1 MKFGKTIE
9 TNAKELPD
17 EWQPYLIQYKLLKKS
32 IKQIVQELD
41 ATFKRLN
48 IAPLVDPD
56 VPLQADHAHADTE
69 TSGIEPGAIAG
80 NGKEQLGT
88 SRSAVAEYAG
98 VPEEVAYN
106 IEKDNN
112 GLVHP
117 VITVK
122 LRRPASNQQDGGNGD
137 SSAASLSGGTSII
150 LQPSDIS
157 EKLNGG
163 STSTSFKT
171 AAAVVVPL
179 NPSQNASAPFSNT
192 SNSTSAFVTN
202 VSGTDVDANVCDI
215 ATEMMMGE
223 DTEETQVIVRLKADQ
238 LFFDQ
243 LVQYIERIRQFEQKY
258 TKAYNANVDHIG
270 DELATVTS
278 PYKHDY
284 QVWREIFR
292 LYMDSDIWSH
302 SQGDCRS
309 TSSAREGQER
319 FGKFVKHIEA
329 ISLVQR
335 LRDPMSARLLMS
347 FYKLNMEL
355 AHMKLLQEMNEE
367 ATRKIIKK
375 HDKRTHLVAK
385 TQFPQLVTID
395 TASLTRALI
404 FTIYNDLVGV
414 VPQIDDYL
422 CPMCLNIAWRPLR
435 LECAHLFCSRCIV
448 KASRRHMFDCP
459 ICRSKNAVYKAGV
472 KNIDKALLNFLK
484 LYFPDDIKAKQ
495 REIQQDISEEESR
508 AIVAAQDRNSPCI
521 IM

>member
-1 MKFGKTIE
+1 MKFAKTIE

-48 IAPLVDPD
+48 IAPLADLDESLRVDHVHAATATSSTSPGGI
-56 VPLQADHAHADTE
+56 ADND
-69 TSGIEPGAIAG
+69 
-80 NGKEQLGT
+80 NQQLGT
-88 SRSAVAEYAG
+88 NNSAVAEYAG
-98 VPEEVAYN
+98 VAEEVAYN

-122 LRRPASNQQDGGNGD
+122 LRRPASHQHDKEDRPSSPACLPRSTSIVLQPVRVPANCGEEDVSLETAAEGNTPLTPPQHTPAPISSISSNSGD
-137 SSAASLSGGTSII
+137 SAN
-150 LQPSDIS
+150 DI
-157 EKLNGG
+157 KG
-163 STSTSFKT
+163 SKID
-171 AAAVVVPL
+171 P
-179 NPSQNASAPFSNT
+179 
-192 SNSTSAFVTN
+192 
-202 VSGTDVDANVCDI
+202 DVCDVAVE
-215 ATEMMMGE
+215 ATSCE
-223 DTEETQVIVRLKADQ
+223 DTEETQVVVRLEADQ

-243 LVQYIERIRQFEQKY
+243 LVRYIERMQQFEQKY
-258 TKAYNANVDHIG
+258 TKVYNTNVDHLG

-302 SQGDCRS
+302 TQGDSRS
-309 TSSAREGQER
+309 TSTAREGQER

-329 ISLVQR
+329 IRLVQR

-347 FYKLNMEL
+347 FYKLNLEL
-355 AHMKLLQEMNEE
+355 AHMKLLQEMNGE

-375 HDKRTHLVAK
+375 HDKQTHLVAK
-385 TQFPQLVTID
+385 TQFPQLITVD
-395 TASLTRALI
+395 TASLTQALI

-414 VPQIDDYL
+414 VPQINDYL

-435 LECAHLFCSRCIV
+435 LECTHLFCSRCIV

-459 ICRSKNAVYKAGV
+459 ICRSKNAVYNAGIQNV
-472 KNIDKALLNFLK
+472 DKALLNFLK
-484 LYFPDDIKAKQ
+484 LYFPKDIKAKQ
-495 REIQQDISEEESR
+495 REIQQDISEEETH
-508 AIVAAQDRNSPCI
+508 AIVAAQERNSPCI
-521 IM
+521 VM

>member
-48 IAPLVDPD
+48 IAPLADPD
-56 VPLQADHAHADTE
+56 ASLQADHTHADTV
-69 TSGIEPGAIAG
+69 TSDIEPSAIAG
-80 NGKEQLGT
+80 NDKEQLGA
-88 SRSAVAEYAG
+88 SKSAAGEYAG
-98 VPEEVAYN
+98 VLEEVAYN

-122 LRRPASNQQDGGNGD
+122 LRRPASNQQDRGNGD
-137 SSAASLSGGTSII
+137 LSAASLPESTPII
-150 LQPSDIS
+150 LQPSHIS
-157 EKLNGG
+157 DKLIGENP
-163 STSTSFKT
+163 STSSET

-179 NPSQNASAPFSNT
+179 NPSQHDSAPISNAS
-192 SNSTSAFVTN
+192 NSAGVSITN
-202 VSGTDVDANVCDI
+202 ANGPDLRANVCDI
-215 ATEMMMGE
+215 ATEMTMGK
-223 DTEETQVIVRLKADQ
+223 DAEETQVIVRLEADQ

-243 LVQYIERIRQFEQKY
+243 LVQYIERMRQFEQKY

-270 DELATVTS
+270 DELATITS

-292 LYMDSDIWSH
+292 LYMDSEIWSH

-329 ISLVQR
+329 IRLVQR

-385 TQFPQLVTID
+385 KQFPQLVTID
-395 TASLTRALI
+395 TASLTQALI

-459 ICRSKNAVYKAGV
+459 ICRSKNAVYNAGV
-472 KNIDKALLNFLK
+472 NNIDKALLNFLK
-484 LYFPDDIKAKQ
+484 LYFPEDIKAKQ